1 VSADDHPVPAGGR
14 SVGALDVGLGGAFG
28 ETLGGNLELPPAR
41 GKHRRRQWVQLPL
54 DALHYRVTQVGLA
67 MVLLIVTITVVGPYI
82 APYSPYEFVTAP
94 YAKPSAIA
102 WLGGDNLGRDVLSR
116 VLFGGRSV
124 LILST
129 VATAVGMVLGVSLGL
144 VAGYARTVISEV
156 IMRGLD
162 VLLAFPQI
170 VFVLLLV
177 SVLGPQLWLLVLGV
191 GVTLAPPI
199 ARVVYGVTMEVK
211 ERDFVIAA
219 ESLGV
224 SHFKIAFT
232 EILPNIVSPLM
243 VEFGLNLTFAI
254 GTIASLS
261 FLGFGIQP
269 PAADWGLMINENR
282 VGLIVQPYSVIVPVA
297 LIAILAVG
305 VNLVTDGVAHAMI
318 GIDRDTGSS

>member
-1 VSADDHPVPAGGR
+1 VSADHPVPVGGR
-14 SVGALDVGLGGAFG
+14 PVGALDLVVDGAFN
-28 ETLGGNLELPPAR
+28 ETLGHDLGFPPAR
-41 GKHRRRQWVQLPL
+41 GKHRRREWVQLPL
-54 DALHYRVTQVGLA
+54 DAIHYRVTQVGLA
-67 MVLLIVTITVVGPYI
+67 MFLFIVAIAVVGPYI
-82 APYSPYEFVTAP
+82 APYSPYEFVTKP

-116 VLFGGRSV
+116 VLCGGRSV
-124 LILST
+124 LILSIS
-129 VATAVGMVLGVSLGL
+129 ATAIGMVLGVSLGL
-144 VAGYARTVISEV
+144 VAGYARTAVSEV

-162 VLLAFPQI
+162 VMLAFPQI

-211 ERDFVIAA
+211 ERDFVMAA

-224 SHFKIAFT
+224 SHLKIAFT

-282 VGLIVQPYSVIVPVA
+282 IGLVVQPYSVFVPVA

-318 GIDRDTGSS
+318 GIDRDTGSA

>member
-1 VSADDHPVPAGGR
+1 MSANDSVSAGERRVD
-14 SVGALDVGLGGAFG
+14 ALDVGPDEALS
-28 ETLGGNLELPPAR
+28 ETLGHDLEFPPAR
-41 GKHRRRQWVQLPL
+41 GKRRRREWVQLPL

-67 MVLLIVTITVVGPYI
+67 ISLFTVAIAVVGPHI
-82 APYSPYEFVTAP
+82 APYSPYEFVAAP
-94 YAKPSAIA
+94 WAKPSATA
-102 WLGGDNLGRDVLSR
+102 WLGTDCLGRDVLSR
-116 VLFGGRSV
+116 VLCGGRSV
-124 LILST
+124 LSLSFI
-129 VATAVGMVLGVSLGL
+129 ATAIGMILGVVLGL
-144 VAGYARTVISEV
+144 VAGYARTVINEV

-170 VFVLLLV
+170 VFVLLII

-199 ARVVYGVTMEVK
+199 ARVVYGVTVEIK
-211 ERDFVIAA
+211 ERDFVTAA

-224 SHFKIAFT
+224 SHLKIAFT

-261 FLGFGIQP
+261 FLGFGMQP
-269 PAADWGLMINENR
+269 PGADWGLMINENR
-282 VGLIVQPYSVIVPVA
+282 VGLVVQPYSVFVPVV
-297 LIAILAVG
+297 LIAILAIG

-318 GIDRDTGSS
+318 GLERDTGSA

>member
-1 VSADDHPVPAGGR
+1 MSADHPFPVGGR
-14 SVGALDVGLGGAFG
+14 PAGALDLYGDEAFH
-28 ETLGGNLELPPAR
+28 ETLGHDLGFPPAR
-41 GKHRRRQWVQLPL
+41 GKHRPREWVQLPL

-67 MVLLIVTITVVGPYI
+67 MFLFIVAIAVVGPYI
-82 APYSPYEFVTAP
+82 APYSPYEFVTRP

-116 VLFGGRSV
+116 VLYGGRSV

-129 VATAVGMVLGVSLGL
+129 VATAIGMALGVSLGL
-144 VAGYARTVISEV
+144 VAGYARTAVSEV
-156 IMRGLD
+156 IMRALD

-177 SVLGPQLWLLVLGV
+177 SVLGPQVWLLVLGV

-211 ERDFVIAA
+211 ERDFVMAA

-224 SHFKIAFT
+224 SHLKIAFT

-282 VGLIVQPYSVIVPVA
+282 VGLVIQPYSVFVPVA

>member
-1 VSADDHPVPAGGR
+1 MSADHPVPVGGR
-14 SVGALDVGLGGAFG
+14 PAGALDLYVDEAFHEPLEHDLGF
-28 ETLGGNLELPPAR
+28 PPAR
-41 GKHRRRQWVQLPL
+41 GKHRQREWVQLPL

-67 MVLLIVTITVVGPYI
+67 MFLFIVSIAVVGPHI
-82 APYSPYEFVTAP
+82 APYSPYEFVTKP

-129 VATAVGMVLGVSLGL
+129 IATAIGMALGVSLGL
-144 VAGYARTVISEV
+144 VAGYARTAVSEV

-162 VLLAFPQI
+162 VMLAFPQI

-211 ERDFVIAA
+211 ERDFVMAA

-282 VGLIVQPYSVIVPVA
+282 IGLVVQPYSVFVPVA

>member
-1 VSADDHPVPAGGR
+1 VSDEHLVPPGAR
-14 SVGALDVGLGGAFG
+14 SVGTREVGTAEGFVDTLEHDLG
-28 ETLGGNLELPPAR
+28 LSSPR
-41 GKHRRRQWVQLPL
+41 GKQRRPEWVQLPL

-67 MVLLIVTITVVGPYI
+67 MFLLIVTLVVVGPYV
-82 APYSPYEFVTAP
+82 APHSPFEFVADP

-102 WLGGDNLGRDVLSR
+102 WLGGDALGRDMLSR
-116 VLFGGRSV
+116 VLCGGRSV
-124 LILST
+124 LILSFS
-129 VATAVGMVLGVSLGL
+129 ATAIGMVLGVSTGL
-144 VAGYARTVISEV
+144 VAGYARTVVSEV

-162 VLLAFPQI
+162 VMLAFPQI

-211 ERDFVIAA
+211 ERDFVMAA

-261 FLGFGIQP
+261 FLGFGMQP

-282 VGLIVQPYSVIVPVA
+282 VGLVIQPYSVFVPVV

>member
-1 VSADDHPVPAGGR
+1 MSDEHRVPAVAG
-14 SVGALDVGLGGAFG
+14 DVRLEDAYG
-28 ETLGGNLELPPAR
+28 ETYEQDFGLSPGR
-41 GKHRRRQWVQLPL
+41 GKRRRREWVQLPL

-67 MVLLIVTITVVGPYI
+67 MFLFIVALAVIGPYI
-82 APYSPYEFVTAP
+82 APYSPVEFVTDP
-94 YAKPSAIA
+94 YAKPSSIA

-116 VLFGGRSV
+116 VLCGGRSV
-124 LILST
+124 LILSFS
-129 VATAVGMVLGVSLGL
+129 ATAIGMLLGVSVGL
-144 VAGYARTVISEV
+144 IAGYARTAVSEV

-170 VFVLLLV
+170 VFVLLLI

-199 ARVVYGVTMEVK
+199 ARVVYGATMEVK
-211 ERDFVIAA
+211 ERDFVMAA

-232 EILPNIVSPLM
+232 EILPSIVSPLM

-282 VGLIVQPYSVIVPVA
+282 IGLVVQPYSVLVPVA

>member
-1 VSADDHPVPAGGR
+1 VSADDSLPADGR
-14 SVGALDVGLGGAFG
+14 PVGALDVGPDEAFNEPLGHD
-28 ETLGGNLELPPAR
+28 LGFSPAR
-41 GKHRRRQWVQLPL
+41 GKHRRREWVQLPL

-67 MVLLIVTITVVGPYI
+67 ISLFIVAIAVVGPYI
-82 APYSPYEFVTAP
+82 APYSPYEFVAAP

-116 VLFGGRSV
+116 VLCGGRSV
-124 LILST
+124 LILSFI
-129 VATAVGMVLGVSLGL
+129 ATAIGMILGVVLGL
-144 VAGYARTVISEV
+144 VAGYARTVVNEV

-170 VFVLLLV
+170 VFVLLII

-199 ARVVYGVTMEVK
+199 ARVVYGVTVEIK
-211 ERDFVIAA
+211 ERDFVMAA

-224 SHFKIAFT
+224 SHLKIAFT

-261 FLGFGIQP
+261 FLGFGMQP
-269 PAADWGLMINENR
+269 PGADWGLMINENR
-282 VGLIVQPYSVIVPVA
+282 VGLVIQPYSVFVPVT
-297 LIAILAVG
+297 LLAILAIG

-318 GIDRDTGSS
+318 GIDRDTGSA

>member
-1 VSADDHPVPAGGR
+1 LSANDSVSAGERRVD
-14 SVGALDVGLGGAFG
+14 ALDVSPDEALS
-28 ETLGGNLELPPAR
+28 ETLGHDLEPSPAR
-41 GKHRRRQWVQLPL
+41 GKQRRRDWVQLPL
-54 DALHYRVTQVGLA
+54 DALHYRVTQAGLA
-67 MVLLIVTITVVGPYI
+67 ISLFIVAMAVVGPYI

-94 YAKPSAIA
+94 YAKPSATA
-102 WLGGDNLGRDVLSR
+102 WLGGDNLGRDVVSR
-116 VLFGGRSV
+116 VLCGGRTV
-124 LILST
+124 LSLSFI
-129 VATAVGMVLGVSLGL
+129 ATAIGMILGVVLGL
-144 VAGYARTVISEV
+144 VAGYARTVINEV

-170 VFVLLLV
+170 VFVLLII
-177 SVLGPQLWLLVLGV
+177 SVLGPQVWLLVLGV

-199 ARVVYGVTMEVK
+199 ARVVYGVTVEIK
-211 ERDFVIAA
+211 ERDFVMAA

-224 SHFKIAFT
+224 SHLKIAFT

-261 FLGFGIQP
+261 FLGFGMQP

-282 VGLIVQPYSVIVPVA
+282 VGLVIQPYSVFVPVT
-297 LIAILAVG
+297 LIAILAIG

-318 GIDRDTGSS
+318 GIDRDTGSA

>member
-1 VSADDHPVPAGGR
+1 MSADDHPVPAGGR